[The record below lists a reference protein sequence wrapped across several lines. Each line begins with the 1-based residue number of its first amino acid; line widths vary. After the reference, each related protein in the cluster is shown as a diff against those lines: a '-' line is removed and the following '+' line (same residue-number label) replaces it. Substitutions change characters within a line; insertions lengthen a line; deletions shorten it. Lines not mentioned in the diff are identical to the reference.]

1 MPGVSDDLWWAM
13 PVLAGRLI
21 RLEPLAL
28 EHAPGY
34 LAAAGTG
41 EAAAE
46 VFRWMSPPGGAL
58 AQPVTLEDAT
68 RHIAAALDARDR
80 GARLPY
86 AQIDAATGE
95 FAGTTSFYEV
105 NPALRT
111 LSIGH
116 TWLGQRWW
124 RTGHNTESKLLMMT
138 FAFETLGA
146 VRVVWHTD
154 IFNTRSQAAIER
166 LGAVREGRAAQAPA
180 ALRRQLAGHGPVRDG
195 GRRLA
200 GRQGRAGRAPGL
212 AGTAARRPAGSLTQ
226 PADGCRLRSG
236 HSRRS
241 ASAPR

>member
-1 MPGVSDDLWWAM
+1 MRGGVRAGAGIMPGVSNDLWWAM

-34 LAAAGTG
+34 LTAAGTG
-41 EAAAE
+41 EEAAE
-46 VFRWMSPPGGAL
+46 VFRWMSPPGGAV
-58 AQPVTLEDAT
+58 ARPVTLEDAT
-68 RHIAAALDARDR
+68 RHIAD
-80 GARLPY
+80 

-95 FAGTTSFYEV
+95 FAGATSFYEV
-105 NPALRT
+105 NPALRA
-111 LSIGH
+111 LGIGH

-166 LGAVREGRAAQAPA
+166 LGAVREGLLRKHRLRYDGSWRDTVQYAMVDDDWPA
-180 ALRRQLAGHGPVRDG
+180 ARSALAARL
-195 GRRLA
+195 RLA
-200 GRQGRAGRAPGL
+200 P
-212 AGTAARRPAGSLTQ
+212 
-226 PADGCRLRSG
+226 
-236 HSRRS
+236 
-241 ASAPR
+241 

>member
-41 EAAAE
+41 EEGAE
-46 VFRWMSPPGGAL
+46 VFRWMSPPAGAL
-58 AQPVTLEDAT
+58 SHSVMLEDTT
-68 RHIAAALDARDR
+68 RHITDPLASRAR
-80 GARLPY
+80 GARLAY

-105 NPALRT
+105 NPAQRG

-124 RTGHNTESKLLMMT
+124 RTGHNTESKLLMLT

-154 IFNTRSQAAIER
+154 ILNTRSQAAIER
-166 LGAVREGRAAQAPA
+166 LGAVREGVLRKHRLRFDGSWRDTVQYAMVDDDWPA
-180 ALRRQLAGHGPVRDG
+180 AKAALNA
-195 GRRLA
+195 RL
-200 GRQGRAGRAPGL
+200 G
-212 AGTAARRPAGSLTQ
+212 
-226 PADGCRLRSG
+226 
-236 HSRRS
+236 
-241 ASAPR
+241 